1 MIEDSCKYIVRD
13 RFDLTG
19 GRWSLDGAEAVLK
32 LRAVRANGDWS
43 SYWGYHLAEERKR
56 IHESRFA
63 RGIIS
68 HAADQSLSGSHT
80 RCILW
85 TLEETIVYVVIGYG
99 SCKLGEWSRNAMAL
113 LEELREAV
121 IDGQAKLAL
130 AKVTEGL
137 DGGVEAGTLLRE
149 GLIAAMARVGQLY
162 EEGEIFVP
170 EMLVAARAM
179 TAALTVLKP
188 HLVEEGVASGGTV
201 AIGTTQG
208 DLHDIGKNLVAMM
221 LEGSGYEIVDL
232 GVDVPAEKF
241 IEAIRNGAN
250 VVAMS
255 ALLTTTMTNMQ
266 VAIEAIR
273 EAGLRDQVRII
284 IGGAPI
290 TKSYADEIGADGY
303 AEDASSA
310 VRLVKEVL
318 AA

>member
-1 MIEDSCKYIVRD
+1 
-13 RFDLTG
+13 
-19 GRWSLDGAEAVLK
+19 
-32 LRAVRANGDWS
+32 
-43 SYWGYHLAEERKR
+43 
-56 IHESRFA
+56 
-63 RGIIS
+63 
-68 HAADQSLSGSHT
+68 
-80 RCILW
+80 
-85 TLEETIVYVVIGYG
+85 
-99 SCKLGEWSRNAMAL
+99 MAL

-121 IDGQAKLAL
+121 IDGQAKLAA
-130 AKVTEGL
+130 AKVEEGL
-137 DGGVEAGTLLRE
+137 AEDIEAGTLLRE
-149 GLIAAMARVGQLY
+149 GLIAGMAQVGKLY

-179 TAALTVLKP
+179 TAALGVLKP
-188 HLVEEGVASGGTV
+188 HLVEQGVASSGKV

-221 LEGSGYEIVDL
+221 IVDL
-232 GVDVPAEKF
+232 GVDVPADKF
-241 IEAIRNGAN
+241 IEAIKDGAA

-266 VAIEAIR
+266 LAIQAIT
-273 EAGLRDQVRII
+273 EAGLRDKVRII

>member
-1 MIEDSCKYIVRD
+1 
-13 RFDLTG
+13 
-19 GRWSLDGAEAVLK
+19 
-32 LRAVRANGDWS
+32 
-43 SYWGYHLAEERKR
+43 
-56 IHESRFA
+56 
-63 RGIIS
+63 
-68 HAADQSLSGSHT
+68 
-80 RCILW
+80 
-85 TLEETIVYVVIGYG
+85 
-99 SCKLGEWSRNAMAL
+99 MAL

-121 IDGQAKLAL
+121 VDGR
-130 AKVTEGL
+130 AKVAVAKVEEALTEGI
-137 DGGVEAGTLLRE
+137 EAGTLLRE
-149 GLIAAMARVGQLY
+149 GLIAAMAQVGKLY

-170 EMLVAARAM
+170 EMPVAARAM
-179 TAALTVLKP
+179 TAALSVLKP
-188 HLVEEGVASGGTV
+188 QLVEEGVVSSGKV

-232 GVDVPAEKF
+232 GVDVPADRF
-241 IEAIRNGAN
+241 IQAIKDGAN

-266 VAIEAIR
+266 VAIEAITQ
-273 EAGLRDQVRII
+273 AGLRDQVRII

>member
-1 MIEDSCKYIVRD
+1 
-13 RFDLTG
+13 
-19 GRWSLDGAEAVLK
+19 
-32 LRAVRANGDWS
+32 
-43 SYWGYHLAEERKR
+43 
-56 IHESRFA
+56 
-63 RGIIS
+63 
-68 HAADQSLSGSHT
+68 
-80 RCILW
+80 
-85 TLEETIVYVVIGYG
+85 
-99 SCKLGEWSRNAMAL
+99 MAS

-121 IDGQAKLAL
+121 VDGQAKLAV

-137 DGGVEAGTLLRE
+137 DGGIEAGTLLRE
-149 GLIAAMARVGQLY
+149 GLIQAMAQVGKLY

-179 TAALTVLKP
+179 TAALSVLKP
-188 HLVEEGVASGGTV
+188 HLVEEGVASSGKV

-241 IEAIRNGAN
+241 IEAINNGAN

-255 ALLTTTMTNMQ
+255 ALLTTTMTNMKVTIQ
-266 VAIEAIR
+266 AIT
-273 EAGLRDQVRII
+273 EAGLRDKVRII
-284 IGGAPI
+284 VGGAPI

-303 AEDASSA
+303 AQDASSA